1 MKKLSI
7 SIVFLIAFTFE
18 LQCQDADKRWP
29 FSDLSRREAA
39 FAGLRLK
46 LYTDGVF
53 HSVPKGV
60 SLILDAGEEA
70 EEDGWF
76 MVTVRQLNGEG
87 SGGDPNVS
95 PALVHFYVR
104 DTDGMIEWY
113 DVVEDKRRPWADFL
127 RDRREN

>member
-1 MKKLSI
+1 MKNLYLIVCLLVTLS
-7 SIVFLIAFTFE
+7 AE
-18 LQCQDADKRWP
+18 LHSQEAGKSWP
-29 FSDLSRREAA
+29 FNDLSRREAA

-53 HSVPKGV
+53 HSLPKGI
-60 SLILDAGEEA
+60 SLYLDASEEA
-70 EEDGWF
+70 EEGGWI

-95 PALVHFYVR
+95 PALAHFYVR
-104 DTDGMIEWY
+104 ETDGAIEWY
-113 DVVEDKRRPWADFL
+113 DVVEDQRRPWEDFL